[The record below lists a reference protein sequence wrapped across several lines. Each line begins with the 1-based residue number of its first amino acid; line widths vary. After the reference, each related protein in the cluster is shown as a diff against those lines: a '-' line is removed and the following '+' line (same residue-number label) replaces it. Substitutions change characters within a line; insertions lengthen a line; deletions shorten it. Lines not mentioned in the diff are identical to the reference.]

1 MIRIGVLS
9 DTHGYLPSQVFQ
21 HFQDV
26 DEIWH
31 LGDIGNMEVLTQ
43 LEKFKPLRAVYGNI
57 DGAEVR
63 QACSYHLHFTLGE
76 VSFLMIHIGGYPP
89 KYNAETISLLNECK
103 PQVMLCG
110 HSHILKIMP
119 DAQRNLLHINPGAC
133 GNHGWHK
140 VNTMLRFEI
149 ENGRLNNLKLIE
161 WDRKSIEKQM

>member
-31 LGDIGNMEVLTQ
+31 LGDVGTIEVLTQ
-43 LEKFKPLRAVYGNI
+43 LETFKPLRAVYGNI

-63 QACSYHLHFTLGE
+63 QACSHHLHFSLGE
-76 VSFLMIHIGGYPP
+76 VSFFMIHIGGYPP
-89 KYNAETISLLNECK
+89 KYNAETIALLNETK

-133 GNHGWHK
+133 GNHGLHK

-149 ENGRLNNLKLIE
+149 DHGRLNNL
-161 WDRKSIEKQM
+161 

>member
-9 DTHGYLPSQVFQ
+9 DTHGFLPSQVFQ

-31 LGDIGNMEVLTQ
+31 LGDIGNLDVLTQ
-43 LEKFKPLRAVYGNI
+43 LEQFKPLRAVYGNI
-57 DGAEVR
+57 DGGEIR
-63 QACSYHLHFTLGE
+63 LACSHHLHFKLGH

-89 KYNAETISLLNECK
+89 KYNAETLALLNELK
-103 PQVMLCG
+103 PDVMLCG

-119 DAQRNLLHINPGAC
+119 DPPRNLLHINPGAC

-140 VNTMLRFEI
+140 VNTLLRFDI

-161 WDRKSIEKQM
+161 WDRKAIEK